1 MEDAHM
7 EKHVD
12 ICIEGGKT
20 RLKILWKQ
28 YQWRIVLRAAQSF
41 VWLVTN
47 YELAARLYA
56 YVL

>member
-1 MEDAHM
+1 M